1 MALHTKCEV
10 QETRNDGS
18 ATDEREYRNHQSR
31 AAATKQL
38 KDDAPE
44 HYWPRNM
51 SAGRRCAARRKGIRL
66 PTRATIAARPRTTG
80 TRINRGDARVPK
92 TLAPRMRASAAPKT
106 KPIAPP
112 AIASKSCSIR

>member
-66 PTRATIAARPRTTG
+66 PTRATMTASPSTTG
-80 TRINRGDARVPK
+80 TRINRGDAGVPK
-92 TLAPRMRASAAPKT
+92 PLAPRTRARIAPRMN
-106 KPIAPP
+106 PIAPP
-112 AIASKSCSIR
+112 AAASK